1 MRFSTCFPFY
11 FSYGHFEDVRL
22 ASIDCLV
29 DLTKSEFLNLVI
41 GYLTSFTRCL
51 VSVVTLLSSVIC
63 ISAES
68 LERGLHYLIGLIEKD
83 PVPFIR

>member
-1 MRFSTCFPFY
+1 M
-11 FSYGHFEDVRL
+11 
-22 ASIDCLV
+22 

-41 GYLTSFTRCL
+41 GYFTSFTRCL
-51 VSVVTLLSSVIC
+51 ASVVTLLNSVIC

-68 LERGLHYLIGLIEKD
+68 LERGLDYLIGLIEKD

>member
-1 MRFSTCFPFY
+1 MRFSACFPFY
-11 FSYGHFEDVRL
+11 FSDGHFEDVRL

-41 GYLTSFTRCL
+41 EYFTSFTLFGFCCH
-51 VSVVTLLSSVIC
+51 VTKLIC